1 MGYNT
6 MYGIP
11 SRAQV
16 KVKCLIDVT
25 SDPMLEARYDIINV
39 GWILLEVVEEFFVEN
54 RETFLKD
61 FTSY

>member
-6 MYGIP
+6 MYRIP

-16 KVKCLIDVT
+16 KVKCLIDAT